1 MEILPLA
8 VARMNLESVM
18 LSEISQSEGQKL
30 YNPNYKYAK
39 QTHRYRKQTCDY
51 QKKRRKWGG
60 KY

>member
-30 YNPNYKYAK
+30 YNPTYKFICICK
-39 QTHRYRKQTCDY
+39 TDSQI
-51 QKKRRKWGG
+51 
-60 KY
+60 